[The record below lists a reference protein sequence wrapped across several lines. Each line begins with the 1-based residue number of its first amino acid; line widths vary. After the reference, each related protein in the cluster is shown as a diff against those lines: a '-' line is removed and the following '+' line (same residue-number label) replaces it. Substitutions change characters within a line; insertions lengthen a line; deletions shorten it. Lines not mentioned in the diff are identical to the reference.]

1 MLCGIIRRS
10 HEDHYSLISEV
21 HVCLLGPGRDRARR
35 DNGSLMSAFTQAE
48 VVIPRVLLVSITAL
62 GIPNVTSSHRMRFAH
77 VRPALPHDAHMADM
91 L

>member
-1 MLCGIIRRS
+1 
-10 HEDHYSLISEV
+10 
-21 HVCLLGPGRDRARR
+21 
-35 DNGSLMSAFTQAE
+35 MSAFTQAE